1 MITAFFTFVT
11 IAFFVAIAASVAE
24 SVSTTRAYVGD

>member
-11 IAFFVAIAASVAE
+11 VAFFVSIAASVAE
-24 SVSTTRAYVGD
+24 SITQTRAYA

>member
-11 IAFFVAIAASVAE
+11 AAFFISIAASVAE
-24 SVSTTRAYVGD
+24 SIARTRAYA

>member
-11 IAFFVAIAASVAE
+11 VAFFVAVAANVAE
-24 SVSTTRAYVGD
+24 SVGSTRAFA

>member
-11 IAFFVAIAASVAE
+11 VAFFIAIAANVAE
-24 SVSTTRAYVGD
+24 SVAGARSFA

>member
-11 IAFFVAIAASVAE
+11 VAFFISIAALVADGM
-24 SVSTTRAYVGD
+24 TTRAFA

>member
-11 IAFFVAIAASVAE
+11 VSFFVAIVAAVAE
-24 SVSTTRAYVGD
+24 TVSSTRTFA

>member
-11 IAFFVAIAASVAE
+11 VAFFVSIAASVADGM
-24 SVSTTRAYVGD
+24 TTRAFA

>member
-11 IAFFVAIAASVAE
+11 VAFFIAIAASVAE
-24 SVSTTRAYVGD
+24 SITQTRAYA

>member
-11 IAFFVAIAASVAE
+11 LAFFGAIVANVAE
-24 SVSTTRAYVGD
+24 SVGSAKAFA

>member
-11 IAFFVAIAASVAE
+11 LAFFAAIAASVAE
-24 SVSTTRAYVGD
+24 SVGTTRAFA

>member
-11 IAFFVAIAASVAE
+11 VALFVAIAASVAE
-24 SVSTTRAYVGD
+24 SVTGTRAFA

>member
-11 IAFFVAIAASVAE
+11 VAFFVSIAALVAE
-24 SVSTTRAYVGD
+24 SITPMRAFS